1 MNQLS
6 PTAEWTVPAVVD
18 RRSQTSPGL
27 TLAYLTS
34 RYPAVSHTFIFREI
48 AALRQAGVAVEAS
61 SVNLPDRPASQLPKC
76 ECIEQSKVFYIKN
89 ASTRRIVSACL
100 RTLVRRPRST
110 VAGFAR
116 ALRHAG
122 IDVKLVA
129 LWVGYFAEALILGD
143 WLVERGFRHLHVHF
157 ATEVAN
163 VGYLVS
169 RIFDLRLSL
178 TVHGPDEFYDVTRH
192 VLTSKIEAASLICC
206 ISYFTRSQLMKLTS
220 PEHWQKFHVVRLGVD
235 ISEFTSQPFRLTPEV
250 FEILCIGRLVPAK
263 GQHILLRAIE
273 EIFSL
278 GHNIRL
284 RLVGDGP
291 DREGLQRYC
300 AERRLTDRVI
310 LEGAVNQ
317 DQVRGFLQRA
327 DLFVLASFAEGIPV
341 VLMEAMASEV
351 ACVSTNITGIPELI
365 RDGIDGLLVPS
376 SDEHALAIAIAT
388 LIENPAYRRRLAKAG
403 RLRVADQFEMQKNV
417 AQLRDLFCRYFN
429 GLNHTGT
436 HFRTA

>member
-6 PTAEWTVPAVVD
+6 PIAELTGPAVAD
-18 RRSQTSPGL
+18 RRGQASSGL
-27 TLAYLTS
+27 RLAYLTS
-34 RYPAVSHTFIFREI
+34 RYPAVSHTFIYREI

-61 SVNLPDRPASQLPKC
+61 SVNSPDRPVSQLPEC
-76 ECIEQSKVFYIKN
+76 ERIEQSKVFYIKK

-100 RTLVRRPRST
+100 RTFVRRPRST
-110 VAGFAR
+110 VAGFGR

-122 IDVKLVA
+122 IDVKRVA
-129 LWVGYFAEALILGD
+129 LWMGYFAEALILGD

-163 VGYLVS
+163 VGYLAS
-169 RIFDLRLSL
+169 RIFDLKLSL

-206 ISYFTRSQLMKLTS
+206 ISYFTRSQLMKITS
-220 PEHWQKFHVVRLGVD
+220 SGQWQKFHVAKLGVD
-235 ISEFTSQPFRLTPEV
+235 ISEFTPQPFRPTPEV

-263 GQHILLRAIE
+263 GQHILLRAVE
-273 EIFSL
+273 EISGL
-278 GHNIRL
+278 GHNVRL

-317 DQVRGFLQRA
+317 DRVRGFLQGA
-327 DLFVLASFAEGIPV
+327 DLFVLASFAEGVPV

-376 SDEHALAIAIAT
+376 SDEHALAVAIAT
-388 LIENPAYRRRLAKAG
+388 LIDNPDYRRRLAKAG
-403 RLRVADQFEMQKNV
+403 RLRVADKFEMQKNV
-417 AQLRDLFCRYFN
+417 AQLRDLFCWYFN
-429 GLNHTGT
+429 GLNDTDKP
-436 HFRTA
+436 FRAA